1 MQKYHTPKR
10 ILLKL
15 SGEALQWKQWY
26 GIDPDFLAYIA
37 EKVVHLIQVQ
47 HIEVAIVIGGGNI
60 FRGIQ
65 LEQGWFDRVTGDQMG
80 MMATIINWL
89 AIGEA
94 IEQAGIDVRVM
105 SAIPTHRVAED
116 FIRRR
121 ALRHM
126 EKGRVVICVG
136 GTGNPYA
143 TTDSAA
149 VLRALELQCDAVVK
163 ATKVDGIYDKDP
175 KKHTDAVRYDILS
188 LKEALN
194 QDLRVMDQT
203 AIALAHDE
211 DMPIFVCRIE
221 DVHLIWTE
229 DIVGTYVHTKHHIH
243 KNSD

>member
-15 SGEALQWKQWY
+15 SGEALQGKQGY
-26 GIDPDFLAYIA
+26 GIDPEFLAYIA
-37 EKVVHLIQVQ
+37 EKVVHLIKMQKL
-47 HIEVAIVIGGGNI
+47 EVAIVIGGGNI

-65 LEQGWFDRVTGDQMG
+65 LERGGFDRVTGDQMG
-80 MMATIINWL
+80 MMATIINGL

-94 IEQAGIDVRVM
+94 IEEAGVDVRVM

-126 EKGRVVICVG
+126 EKGRVVVCVG

-149 VLRALELQCDAVVK
+149 VLRALELECDAVVK

-175 KKHTDAVRYDILS
+175 HEHTDAVHYEILS
-188 LKEALN
+188 LEEALHKN
-194 QDLRVMDQT
+194 LRIMDQA

-211 DMPIFVCRIE
+211 NMPIFVCRIE
-221 DVHLIWTE
+221 DIHLIGTDE
-229 DIVGTYVHTKHHIH
+229 IIGTYVHTRHHNQ
-243 KNSD
+243 KTSD